1 MSYAPV
7 GWWRRTFNRLG
18 AGGVAGSLGLVAV
31 LLLAGWLP
39 RLEHESAELEAA
51 LARRTAGMTRRV
63 APAAPIRVP
72 LEQQVATFVG
82 TFPPL
87 SQHAKD
93 LRQVFDSAHHRKLL
107 LPKGE
112 YQIRDEAGAPLVTV
126 TATFPLVA
134 KYPALRDFSAD
145 VLKALPHATLD
156 ELRMSRDGAGS
167 EALESSVRFS
177 FVYRRF

>member
-1 MSYAPV
+1 M
-7 GWWRRTFNRLG
+7 TFALAGRWSRALSRLG
-18 AGGVAGSLGLVAV
+18 VREIAGLLGLLAV
-31 LLLAGWLP
+31 LLFAGWLP
-39 RLEHESAELEAA
+39 RLERESAELETA
-51 LARRTAGMTRRV
+51 LAQRTARINRRA
-63 APAAPIRVP
+63 APAGLTRVP
-72 LEQQVATFVG
+72 VEQQVATFVG

-93 LRQVFDSAHHRKLL
+93 LRQVFDSAHRRKLL

-134 KYPALRDFSAD
+134 NYPALRDFSAD

-167 EALESSVRFS
+167 EALESSVRLS
-177 FVYRRF
+177 FVYRRS

>member
-1 MSYAPV
+1 M
-7 GWWRRTFNRLG
+7 TFALAGRWSRALTRLG
-18 AGGVAGSLGLVAV
+18 VGEIAGLLGLVAV
-31 LLLAGWLP
+31 LLLALWLQ
-39 RLEHESAELEAA
+39 RLERESAELESA
-51 LARRTAGMTRRV
+51 LALRTASTTRQLPPV
-63 APAAPIRVP
+63 EPTRVP
-72 LEQQVATFVG
+72 VEQQVATFVG

-87 SQHAKD
+87 SQHAED
-93 LRQVFDSAHHRKLL
+93 LRQVFDSAHRRKLL

-134 KYPALRDFSAD
+134 SYPALRDFSAD

-156 ELRMSRDGAGS
+156 ELRMSRDGADS

-177 FVYRRF
+177 FVYRRS

>member
-1 MSYAPV
+1 MSFV
-7 GWWRRTFNRLG
+7 LTGWWRRAFGRLG
-18 AGGVAGSLGLVAV
+18 TVGVAGMLGLAAV
-31 LLLAGWLP
+31 LPLAAWLP
-39 RLEHESAELEAA
+39 QLERESAELDAA
-51 LARRTAGMTRRV
+51 LAQRMAGMTGRV
-63 APAAPIRVP
+63 APVAHTRVP
-72 LEQQVATFVG
+72 AEQQVATFAG

-87 SQHAKD
+87 SQHARD
-93 LRQVFDSAHHRKLL
+93 LRQVFDSAHRRKLL
-107 LPKGE
+107 LPKGD

-134 KYPALRDFSAD
+134 NYPALRDFSAD

-177 FVYRRF
+177 FVYRRS